1 MKTCIPLHMGDLGLS
16 VHGGCSGWRQGRRE
30 QSCLITQCGA
40 FWSPLKS
47 PKDLLKGH
55 QEKCVRRQP
64 NGGQA
69 WDCSYFSTVVPQ
81 LLCTPHARLL
91 NVTLFEQQKKKLP
104 VLDNGKKSFAVGQKL
119 VVWNRGGGA
128 VAFACFLSRI
138 SERWNWTEL
147 HDFRFHLMWDVCLVW
162 VSRIS

>member
-30 QSCLITQCGA
+30 QSCLITQRGA

-47 PKDLLKGH
+47 SKDLLKGH
-55 QEKCVRRQP
+55 QVKCVWRQP

-91 NVTLFEQQKKKLP
+91 NVTLFEQKKP
-104 VLDNGKKSFAVGQKL
+104 PTLDNEAKRFAVRQKF
-119 VVWNRGGGA
+119 VVCKRVGGA

-138 SERWNWTEL
+138 SEQRNWAEL
-147 HDFRFHLMWDVCLVW
+147 HDF
-162 VSRIS
+162 